1 MTQAVRKLAYLF
13 REEHRRRPVLLLGAG
28 ASYRSGIPL
37 AGEAVRRI
45 ARDAFARNELGTEP
59 AFANVK
65 VSDWEPYLQGQP
77 WFIRDPVRFAE
88 NFPLAVEH
96 LLRPRELRR
105 TFFLEM
111 AQARLPISSGYKHLA
126 SFMLRGLINTVLTT
140 NFDRLVVE
148 GLRDINP
155 HLNRIAEVNRVANDR
170 VGFDILR
177 SIQVVYLHGAVD
189 VYTDLNLESETR
201 HLDHELVSLLH
212 PLLLASPLVV
222 IGYRGYE
229 QSIMTD
235 LLGNEAATGGFR
247 NGLYWCSLQKER
259 IHANVEALQAS
270 IGTNFELLRIDGFDE
285 LFDNLAGELSNER
298 IAPLDRRAKPDQL
311 ADALDETLL
320 KDASVEDLDQ
330 ALVLSSLTSYAERI
344 HRSPVTSDSFTAFML
359 ELGLLKETEG
369 RIVPTFGCFLLFGRD
384 LHGRAPWTSIG
395 LTLRNKQ
402 HRLISGNLIEQYSAI
417 FDYLNSAEINPTL
430 RVKGELSSTERRAYP
445 TRALREMLTNMI
457 VHRDYAIRETAT
469 IDVLPGESISFS
481 NPGGL
486 PDQLRRQL
494 SLGSDGSFK
503 PIRSLSEVRNP
514 SLADVFYGLGPMDKA
529 GTGLADVH
537 EMMHDNGGETEFSV
551 APGNAAFR
559 ATLLQPLQV
568 GGKSVGVA
576 VQRGPVGIYVTNLLP
591 FSVLPSAIF
600 FGDWDARAILRE
612 RHPSEVPIFV
622 RHNGGFASF
631 ADLSTYSD
639 RPRGS
644 AVKRCDVSEL
654 LTSGAHRNIFVWLL
668 RKHFEF
674 YLLRFRRYGLVIDPD
689 RRHRAYFTIVSG
701 KRNTIIYNGAV
712 RSNIRRDVVKPRGD
726 QGNWHENEG
735 LIYTIVEFDGTWA
748 TQLKPFYMFTRSDG
762 ATPLWPSLRTARATR
777 RMRFDRNKSVA
788 DDLTFWARF
797 LAEGAST
804 INIGGV
810 GVPNVV
816 IKAAYETIEVADE
829 GLESADTAPI
839 AG

>member
-1 MTQAVRKLAYLF
+1 MTQDARKLAYLF
-13 REEHRRRPVLLLGAG
+13 RKEHRRRPVLLLGAG
-28 ASYRSGIPL
+28 ASYRSGVPL

-45 ARDAFARNELGTEP
+45 ARDAFARTQLAVDP

-65 VSDWEPYLQGQP
+65 VSDWEPYLQTQP
-77 WFIRDPVRFAE
+77 WFIRDPDRFAE

-96 LLRPRELRR
+96 LLRPREVRR
-105 TFFLEM
+105 NFLLEM
-111 AQARLPISSGYKHLA
+111 AQPRFPISSGYKHLA
-126 SFMLRGLINTVLTT
+126 SFMLRGLVNTVLTT
-140 NFDRLVVE
+140 NFDRLIVDA
-148 GLRDINP
+148 LRDINP
-155 HLNRIAEVNRVANDR
+155 HLNRITEVNRLANDR
-170 VGFDILR
+170 IGFDILR
-177 SIQVVYLHGAVD
+177 SVQIVYLHGAVD
-189 VYTDLNLESETR
+189 FYTDLNLESETR
-201 HLDHELVSLLH
+201 ALDPALIALLH
-212 PLLLASPLVV
+212 PLLLASPLIV

-229 QSIMTD
+229 RSIMTD
-235 LLGNEAATGGFR
+235 LLGSEAPASGFR
-247 NGLYWCSLQKER
+247 NGLYWCALQKEH
-259 IHANVEALQAS
+259 IHPNVEALQAAVGS
-270 IGTNFELLRIDGFDE
+270 NFELVRIDGFDE
-285 LFDNLAGELSNER
+285 LFDNLAGDLPNEN
-298 IAPLDRRAKPDQL
+298 IAPGVGRAKPEEL
-311 ADALDETLL
+311 ANALDETVLL
-320 KDASVEDLDQ
+320 DVSLDDIDQ
-330 ALVLSSLTSYAERI
+330 AQVLSSLTTYAERL
-344 HRSPVTSDSFTAFML
+344 HRSPVTADNFIAFML
-359 ELGLLKETEG
+359 ELGLLKQIDG
-369 RIVPTFGCFLLFGRD
+369 RVIPTFGCLLLFGKD
-384 LHGRAPWTSIG
+384 LQTRMPWSSIG
-395 LTLRNKQ
+395 ITLRHK
-402 HRLISGNLIEQYSAI
+402 HRLISGNLIDQYNAI
-417 FDYLNSAEINPTL
+417 FAYLNSSETNPVL

-457 VHRDYAIRETAT
+457 VHRDYAIHETAT

-486 PDQLRRQL
+486 PDTLRRQL

-503 PIRSLSEVRNP
+503 PVRSLSEVRNP

-551 APGNAAFR
+551 DLGNTKFR
-559 ATLLQPLQV
+559 AALLQPRQI
-568 GGKSVGVA
+568 GGRSVGVA
-576 VQRGPVGIYVTNLLP
+576 VQRGPIGVYVTNLLP
-591 FSVLPSAIF
+591 FSVLPSSIYI
-600 FGDWDARAILRE
+600 GDWDARELLRN

-631 ADLSTYSD
+631 ADLSTFSNQRRFSRVERY
-639 RPRGS
+639 
-644 AVKRCDVSEL
+644 DVSEL
-654 LTSGAHRNIFVWLL
+654 LANGTHRNVFVWLL

-674 YLLRFRRYGLVIDPD
+674 YLLRFRRQGLVIDPD
-689 RRHRAYFTIVSG
+689 GRHRAFFTIVTG
-701 KRNTIIYNGAV
+701 KSNTIVYDGAV
-712 RSNIRRDVVKPRGD
+712 RSNIRRAVVKARGD

-748 TQLKPFYMFTRSDG
+748 TQLKPFYMFTRKDG

-810 GVPNVV
+810 GVPNVILKV
-816 IKAAYETIEVADE
+816 AYETVEVSDQ